1 VTIAP
6 EVVVDSSAI
15 VAIFRNE
22 ADAHEMVARLSG
34 YRRRVISAATWLE
47 AAMVCEGKEDLG
59 GGATFDRI
67 VAALALEIAPVDA
80 EQVRIGRT
88 AFIRFGKGRHA
99 KASLSYGDCFA
110 YALAKHRGVPLLFKG
125 NDFANTDIE
134 PA

>member
-1 VTIAP
+1 VTAAP
-6 EVVVDSSAI
+6 DVVVDSSAI
-15 VAIFRNE
+15 VAIFRKE
-22 ADAHEMVARLSG
+22 ADAREIVVRLSG

-59 GGATFDRI
+59 GGAHFDRI
-67 VAALALEIAPVDA
+67 VAAFALDIVPVDA
-80 EQVRIGRT
+80 EQVGIGRE

-110 YALAKHRGVPLLFKG
+110 YALAKHLGVPLLFKG
-125 NDFANTDIE
+125 NDFAHTDIE